1 MMKYQ
6 SEFVHMHYILIN
18 LLYVTNRFLAPPSFS
33 PHPLLALQ
41 IHEREEMGTLINIG
55 NLTLKNTTT
64 LVAEALDMD
73 EEVEELRHL
82 GFIIQK
88 KTRGNAFFV

>member
-1 MMKYQ
+1 
-6 SEFVHMHYILIN
+6 
-18 LLYVTNRFLAPPSFS
+18 
-33 PHPLLALQ
+33 
-41 IHEREEMGTLINIG
+41 MGTLINIG